1 MSSCSGKSWA
11 HPITNHQNKSEI
23 ASLSDIRHRSNHS
36 QPSKKRSQRGTR
48 RRFYQVEHA
57 CQWQVR
63 ELTYSSL
70 NSPLRMAQSR
80 LKTQN
85 RPQFLSFSARHAPSA
100 LQTTRE
106 TPNDPLPRA
115 EISHREHGEERQK
128 GSEIPQHQRRL
139 EQPER
144 SEKTRSTQN
153 EKSLHA
159 IHGQK
164 REISRHAQL
173 P

>member
-1 MSSCSGKSWA
+1 MGRPHSYPSKQER
-11 HPITNHQNKSEI
+11 N
-23 ASLSDIRHRSNHS
+23 SLSERHKTQI
-36 QPSKKRSQRGTR
+36 QPQPTIKQRTKRTSQRGTR
-48 RRFYQVEHA
+48 RRFYQVGHA

-85 RPQFLSFSARHAPSA
+85 RPQILSFSARRAPSA

-106 TPNDPLPRA
+106 TPNDPQ

-128 GSEIPQHQRRL
+128 GSEIPQHQRRP
-139 EQPER
+139 EQPEQ

-153 EKSLHA
+153 EKSHHA
-159 IHGQK
+159 NHEQK